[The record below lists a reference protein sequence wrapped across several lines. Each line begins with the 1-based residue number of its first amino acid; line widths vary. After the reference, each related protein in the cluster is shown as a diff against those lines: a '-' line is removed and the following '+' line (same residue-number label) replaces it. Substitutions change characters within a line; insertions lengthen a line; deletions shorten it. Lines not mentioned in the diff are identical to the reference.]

1 MFGFGLGSKSNSNLI
16 TSLRSKK
23 GTLNANAII
32 NALNK
37 RTLTSNQRVA
47 FNALKKAH
55 RELRNKAFKKRR
67 ALGQTVYNATK
78 FGNN

>member
-16 TSLRSKK
+16 ASLRSKK

-32 NALNK
+32 NALSK
-37 RTLTSNQRVA
+37 RTLTSNQRVN

-67 ALGQTVYNATK
+67 ALGKTVYNATN
-78 FGNN
+78 FPNN